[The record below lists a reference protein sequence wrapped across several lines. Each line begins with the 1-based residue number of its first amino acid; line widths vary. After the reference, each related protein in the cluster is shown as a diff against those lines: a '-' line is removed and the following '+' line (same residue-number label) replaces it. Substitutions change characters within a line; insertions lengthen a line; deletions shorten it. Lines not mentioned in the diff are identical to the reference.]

1 MGIEVRNEVTMFP
14 DTPRQ
19 KVNFKLKYM
28 NALTPDEVAVVQM
41 ALGGMIEDLE
51 AARMNPNYPFTPQ
64 SRRDMN
70 DILSNSK
77 SALAKIALAS
87 GKLLKLD
94 PYQEGD
100 EKDFLTK
107 QS

>member
-1 MGIEVRNEVTMFP
+1 
-14 DTPRQ
+14 
-19 KVNFKLKYM
+19 M

-41 ALGGMIEDLE
+41 ALGAMIEDLE
-51 AARMNPNYPFTPQ
+51 AARMNPNYPFTPET
-64 SRRDMN
+64 RKDMK

-77 SALAKIALAS
+77 SALAKIAVAS

-94 PYQEGD
+94 PYKDGD
-100 EKDFLTK
+100 ELDFITK